1 MPTINFDFRVRGAE
15 QVRRVLRSTAD
26 EAARIT
32 GRSGQAAT
40 QEQAATQ
47 ATLRAAA
54 AKKKAAVDAA
64 REVQKIE
71 QQTTAVVVAESNKR
85 VSSETEGYKQ
95 RVKSALAYQRD
106 AIRAEQAVTRAQERE
121 QRQRAAAEQRA
132 NRSMANR
139 ANAAGQAVT
148 NAVVSGAQTSHGQIQ
163 DARAR
168 RAANETNLNSA
179 LLQLVPSGASEVE
192 IAAMRGVVQ
201 RYAREN
207 RLDMGNVVATLGGA
221 QSRFNALGAAT
232 PGARMAA
239 LRQTLNDVSFAS
251 VIDPNDTSGLVQ
263 FSAML
268 RQQGVSDQ
276 MRSQILRNTTGI
288 SFSGSVETQQAI
300 DQGLP
305 AMLRSLSTTLATS
318 GPNAN
323 NDEIIRNAIA
333 DFMAQVQTSAATGGR
348 VGVSGNR
355 MNTLRTVLNN
365 STLQNRLGNALSQR
379 RMTREQRALFERSFT
394 RGRDGSYQMAEAL
407 RNSPSEAAAMFGG
420 LFNNDPVAL
429 ANFLGPGGGG
439 GRRQLINRPEVGL
452 LSSYFANT
460 VDGQGRTIRQYEA
473 VNTLKQQTITEQQFE
488 TMRRVREA
496 EDARRLQDDANKRDE
511 SLTRPGAVSSF
522 SNDVASW
529 IAENPILAAIAGP
542 GVATALGRG
551 GGYLAGGAARLFAAI
566 APGAAAG
573 TSAATVGAASGGAI
587 AATVGT
593 GLLAGGVAGEGLNRA
608 IAPRNADGTRRDS
621 ESIFT
626 TETWRHMGAVLAE
639 VFASNPPVVQISP
652 QLAAHLA
659 GVQATGSESP
669 APESRANR

>member
-32 GRSGQAAT
+32 GRSGQAAS

-71 QQTTAVVVAESNKR
+71 QQTTAVVVAESGKR

-139 ANAAGQAVT
+139 ANAAGQAVA
-148 NAVVSGAQTSHGQIQ
+148 NAVVSGAVTSHGQIQ
-163 DARAR
+163 DARSR
-168 RAANETNLNSA
+168 RATNETNLNSA
-179 LLQLVPSGASEVE
+179 LLQLVPSGASEIE

-201 RYAREN
+201 RFTREN
-207 RLDMGNVVATLGGA
+207 RLDMGDVVATLGGA
-221 QSRFNALGAAT
+221 QSRFNALGGAT

-239 LRQTLNDVSFAS
+239 LHQTLNDVSFAS

-263 FSAML
+263 LSAML

-300 DQGLP
+300 EQGLQP
-305 AMLRSLSTTLATS
+305 MLRGLNSTLAVA

-323 NDEIIRNAIA
+323 TDAIIRDYMA
-333 DFMAQVQTSAATGGR
+333 DFLAQIQTAANSGGR
-348 VGVSGNR
+348 VTVSGNR
-355 MNTLRTVLNN
+355 MNTLRSALNN
-365 STLQNRLGNALSQR
+365 NDTQNRLGNALARR
-379 RMTREQRALFERSFT
+379 RMTDEQRALFNRSFT

-429 ANFLGPGGGG
+429 ANFLGVRGGGG
-439 GRRQLINRPEVGL
+439 KRQLLNRPEVSL
-452 LSSYFANT
+452 LTSYLGNT
-460 VDGQGRTIRQYEA
+460 VDAQGRTVRQYESINA
-473 VNTLKQQTITEQQFE
+473 LKSQTITADQFE
-488 TMRRVREA
+488 TMRRIREA
-496 EDARRLQDDANKRDE
+496 EDRKRLQDDANRRDDA
-511 SLTRPGAVSSF
+511 LTRPGTVNSL
-522 SNDVASW
+522 SNDAASW
-529 IAENPILAAIAGP
+529 VAEHPILAALVGP
-542 GVATALGRG
+542 GLGAAIGRG
-551 GGYLAGGAARLFAAI
+551 GGYLAGGAARMLAAI

-587 AATVGT
+587 AATVGA
-593 GLLAGGVAGEGLNRA
+593 GLLVGGGVGEGLNRA
-608 IAPRNADGTRRDS
+608 TAPRNADGSRRDN

-626 TETWRHMGAVLAE
+626 AETWRNMGAVLAE

-659 GVQATGSESP
+659 NVQASGSDSP
-669 APESRANR
+669 SPESRANR